1 MTAALE
7 ERFYINYK
15 NQSIKLLCSDRRIF
29 TGFYA
34 HYIHSH
40 PITALHALHKNH
52 TKAISCPCCGCRGT
66 MIVNIF

>member
-7 ERFYINYK
+7 EHFHINSK

-34 HYIHSH
+34 HYIHS
-40 PITALHALHKNH
+40 ITALHALHKNH